1 MRLASTHS
9 RILSVVLPTRRWLL
23 TLLAVVF
30 LTSFGIA
37 ATEAKETCPWIN
49 DPTAAGFLGGDV
61 TSTVTFAIK
70 DKTAPNF
77 YNVDKNDATC
87 EFVHHQGSVVTTL
100 RIEVDTMAGPASSF
114 ATYVARCGSQSNPV
128 RAVGNEAV
136 ACELEGKKGRI
147 SEQIVSRVR
156 GRAFTVRMTST
167 GGSPERELL
176 RQKVRNVAEQVA
188 GFLF

>member
-1 MRLASTHS
+1 MGPTPPHD
-9 RILSVVLPTRRWLL
+9 RIVPIVLPISRCLL
-23 TLLAVVF
+23 TLLTVVF
-30 LTSFGIA
+30 LASFGTA
-37 ATEAKETCPWIN
+37 ASEAKETCPWIN

-70 DKTAPNF
+70 DRTDPNF
-77 YNVDKNDATC
+77 SNVDKNDATC

-100 RIEVDTMAGPASSF
+100 HIEVESMTGPPSSF
-114 ATYVARCGSQSNPV
+114 ATYVARCGSQSLPV

-136 ACELEGKKGRI
+136 ACELEGKKNTI

-156 GRAFTVRMTST
+156 GRAFIVRITST
-167 GGSPERELL
+167 AGSADKELL
-176 RQKVRNVAEQVA
+176 HQKARNVAEQVA